1 MGADNSCGEKEAIE
15 GKGLLVAAKGI
26 MGFSV
31 QPRYFLEVVRNA
43 LVVPQFVTWVDFSFF
58 ERNDWQLHSTTTR

>member
-15 GKGLLVAAKGI
+15 GKGLLAAAKGI

-31 QPRYFLEVVRNA
+31 QPQYFLQVVRNA
-43 LVVPQFVTWVDFSFF
+43 SADSGCATICHVGRF
-58 ERNDWQLHSTTTR
+58 

>member
-43 LVVPQFVTWVDFSFF
+43 SADSGCAIMCHVGRF
-58 ERNDWQLHSTTTR
+58 